1 VLSKHTLALKGHLV
15 EPLVTAIATNRLNFA
30 ETADLAVAICKRH
43 RFKVSI
49 ADCITARLS
58 DELNRYLQDNEITR
72 HLNEIY
78 ASKPYQNVVSAASTI
93 DSAALSTLQL
103 VLALA
108 LQSPSAA
115 GNARSV
121 DRLLP
126 FYRGTL
132 STLDRSLFDL
142 FLRIE
147 RTTPSSLSPLLRS
160 WNPSTDSSTLLDG
173 TRIGALGAVRKP
185 FVRRSWLRAFA
196 STRIA
201 YTAEEDEKTYDPR
214 FVVAFVLALVEEDD
228 LKPQE
233 WTTFL
238 ESGVLGTVVAALAA
252 SDDGLRMM
260 ARATLALMSKKVEVS
275 SSSSL
280 YTSSTYCC

>member
-1 VLSKHTLALKGHLV
+1 
-15 EPLVTAIATNRLNFA
+15 
-30 ETADLAVAICKRH
+30 
-43 RFKVSI
+43 
-49 ADCITARLS
+49 
-58 DELNRYLQDNEITR
+58 
-72 HLNEIY
+72 LNEIY
-78 ASKPYQNVVSAASTI
+78 ASKPHQNAVSAASTI
-93 DSAALSTLQL
+93 NAVALSTFQL

-132 STLDRSLFDL
+132 STLDRSLYDL

-196 STRIA
+196 SSRIA

-214 FVVAFVLALVEEDD
+214 FIVAFVLALVEEDD

-252 SDDGLRMM
+252 SDDGLRTM
-260 ARATLALMSKKVEVS
+260 ARATLALMSKKVDVS
-275 SSSSL
+275 CRVSFVVPSL
-280 YTSSTYCC
+280 SCTD